1 LLIRVSAT
9 PGKTRWVAFTFVI
22 VALLIVASYFAVQL
36 LLAPASR
43 SGEVSVYSAV
53 EQLINAPDNSVLFVY
68 PESNKSRTKLAGV
81 EYPSQEDYAF
91 YELAGG
97 ILFGMTKNT
106 QLSTTDSTTYVDH
119 QSGKPQFDG
128 ELIIIGSSQVNAA
141 ALYYEQTGQT
151 VLLLAQDA
159 SSMFVLNRT
168 GSVLEPTRVDKKTLN
183 GSSSE
188 IFVVETFKDADGR
201 RVVFVWGYAGR
212 GTIAAA
218 RFVKFNIIAHPEDYS
233 SGVYVGKWT
242 DAKEGASKNGFPD
255 QGDTYEVLSSG
266 ASVRAETGIFLV
278 SWTEVALLF
287 LAPLMLV
294 GVAYTVRKGWI
305 RLEVERD

>member
-1 LLIRVSAT
+1 
-9 PGKTRWVAFTFVI
+9 VI
-22 VALLIVASYFAVQL
+22 VTLLVVASYFAVQS
-36 LLAPASR
+36 LLAPSSR

-53 EQLINAPDNSVLFVY
+53 ERLINAPDSSVLFIY

-81 EYPSQEDYAF
+81 QYPSQEDYAF

-106 QLSTTDSTTYVDH
+106 QLTTTDSTTYVDH
-119 QSGKPQFDG
+119 QSGKPQFDAA
-128 ELIIIGSSQVNAA
+128 IVIMGSSQVNAA
-141 ALYYEQTGQT
+141 ALYFQQTGQT
-151 VLLLAQDA
+151 ALLLAQDE
-159 SSMFVLNRT
+159 SSMFIQNRT
-168 GSVLEPTRVDKKTLN
+168 GTLLESTRVDKNTLN

-188 IFVVETFKDADGR
+188 IFVVETFKDTDGR

-212 GTIAAA
+212 GAIAAA
-218 RFVKFNIIAHPEDYS
+218 RFVKFNIIAHPEDYT
-233 SGVYVGKWT
+233 SGFYVGRWT
-242 DAKEGASKNGFPD
+242 DAKEGGSKNGFPD

-266 ASVRAETGIFLV
+266 ASVPAETGIFLV

-287 LAPLMLV
+287 LAALVLV

-305 RLEVERD
+305 RLEVKAD